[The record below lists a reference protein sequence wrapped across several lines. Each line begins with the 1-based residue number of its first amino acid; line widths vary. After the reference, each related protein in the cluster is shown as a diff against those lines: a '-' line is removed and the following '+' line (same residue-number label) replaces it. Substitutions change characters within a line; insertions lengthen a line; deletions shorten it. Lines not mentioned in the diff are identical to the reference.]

1 MKTFSLPEA
10 RRDAV
15 LGLAVAVVA
24 VSVALLVQDPHVRTI
39 VSTIAVYM
47 IAATGFNVLS
57 GFAGQM
63 SLGHAGFLAVG
74 AYTAA
79 IGYREWEWPLLV
91 SMIAGVVAS
100 GIVGALVAIPALR
113 LHGPYLAMVT
123 LAFGVMVYQFSK
135 QFVEI
140 TDGPSGIGIYD
151 QNLLPGISLS
161 TDTLFMLVT
170 LAAAVAVI
178 ITRNLVNSRWGRSLR
193 ALHSNDLVAE
203 SLGINVLRTRVI
215 AFVFS
220 ASLTG
225 LAGVLLAYQLAFVS
239 PDLFIFHISII
250 ILAVTMFGGLGSI
263 WGPVVGAILL
273 VGFETRF
280 LAQTSYASLL
290 YGIILL
296 LVVMVAPQGIVGLL
310 RKLRSRQKSED
321 GDHSESVNVPPVL
334 DEEITTDLSP
344 DMEHGKVI
352 LEAQGL
358 SRTFGSLK
366 AVDSVDFTARKGWV
380 HGLIGPN
387 GAGKSTLLD
396 LITGT
401 QRADEGLVRV
411 RDEEVTSLPAYARS
425 GRGLSRTFQTGGL
438 FLEFSVI
445 ENVMTGVHPRLNES
459 FFASLLHLPVIYKEE
474 RRARRRAEQLLGLV
488 GLSGAARQT
497 AGELSYGD
505 RRLVEIARA
514 LAGAPKILF
523 LDEPAAGLNPAEQ
536 NRLATILRRVAGTGI
551 CIVLVEHHMDLVM
564 NLCDDIVVLEQGRRI
579 AHGTP
584 SDIVSNDE
592 VVRAYLGTTGA
603 TAR

>member
-1 MKTFSLPEA
+1 MKTFFQAEA
-10 RRDAV
+10 RRDGV
-15 LGLAVAVVA
+15 LGLVLTVVA
-24 VSVALLVQDPHVRTI
+24 VAVALLVQDPHLRTI

-47 IAATGFNVLS
+47 IAATGFNILS

-123 LAFGVMVYQFSK
+123 LAFGVMVYEFSK

-140 TDGPSGIGIYD
+140 TEGPSGIGLYD

-170 LAAAVAVI
+170 LGAAVAII
-178 ITRNLVNSRWGRSLR
+178 ITRNLVNSRWGRALR

-203 SLGINVLRTRVI
+203 SLGINVVRTRVI

-225 LAGVLLAYQLAFVS
+225 FAGVLLAYQLAFVS
-239 PDLFIFHISII
+239 PDLFVFHISII
-250 ILAVTMFGGLGSI
+250 ILAVTMFGGLASV
-263 WGPVVGAILL
+263 WGPVVGAIVL

-296 LVVMVAPQGIVGLL
+296 LVVMVAPQGIVGLW
-310 RKLRSRQKSED
+310 RKLRRRQKND
-321 GDHSESVNVPPVL
+321 DATHSQSAYIAPEL
-334 DEEITTDLSP
+334 DEEIIATEVSP
-344 DMEHGKVI
+344 DVEHGNVI

-401 QRADEGLVRV
+401 QRADKGSVRV
-411 RDEEVTSLPAYARS
+411 HDEEVTSLPAYARS

-445 ENVMTGVHPRLNES
+445 ENVMTGVHPRLKES

-474 RRARRRAEQLLGLV
+474 RDARRRAEQLLGLV
-488 GLSGAARQT
+488 GLSGVARRT

-536 NRLATILRRVAGTGI
+536 NRLATILRRVAGVGV

-584 SDIVSNDE
+584 SEIVSNDE
-592 VVRAYLGTTGA
+592 VVRAYLGTTGV
-603 TAR
+603 TA